1 MTLTTIQNLKENHTR
16 ISNVLRG
23 IDGIIGTDVTY
34 SIMDPNESPFVTIR
48 VMKDLSEK
56 DTKIRYDNAMSIQS
70 ITSRQLGSISNILL
84 DIKLS
89 YSFANPFTYN
99 QAHESKYLYIKDGES
114 CDVVFLKYS
123 ETRVGDAFPSDYPGN
138 KDQIYNVN
146 FVVVNLSNG
155 DQQQIWT
162 VDPSFQEEIL
172 GAIQKFGPK
181 LNVRRVGREPQNTRY
196 YFEQIPLEYAS
207 PAEVV

>member
-56 DTKIRYDNAMSIQS
+56 DTKIIYDNAMSIQS

-89 YSFANPFTYN
+89 YPFANPFTYS
-99 QAHESKYLYIKDGES
+99 QAYESKYLYIKDGES

-123 ETRVGDAFPSDYPGN
+123 ETRVGDAFPSDYPGS
-138 KDQIYNVN
+138 DI
-146 FVVVNLSNG
+146 
-155 DQQQIWT
+155 
-162 VDPSFQEEIL
+162 
-172 GAIQKFGPK
+172 
-181 LNVRRVGREPQNTRY
+181 
-196 YFEQIPLEYAS
+196 
-207 PAEVV
+207 